1 MNILIFS
8 KHFWPER
15 FIINELAQ
23 DLRNEGNHVSVL
35 TGKPNYPGGNIFPGY
50 KASGSQTD
58 SFDGITVRR
67 VPMLPRGKRGL
78 LGLLLNYFSFNLSA
92 MFYAPLLLRKEKID
106 IIFVY
111 GTSPLIQELLAIPIK
126 FIYNV

>member
-35 TGKPNYPGGNIFPGY
+35 TGKPNYPAGDIFPGY
-50 KASGSQTD
+50 KASGSQID
-58 SFDGITVRR
+58 SFDGITVHR

-78 LGLLLNYFSFNLSA
+78 FGLLLNYVSFNV
-92 MFYAPLLLRKEKID
+92 KEGYFLVYLWGLKKSPTVKIKTLEF
-106 IIFVY
+106 IICY
-111 GTSPLIQELLAIPIK
+111 CYLK
-126 FIYNV
+126 

>member
-1 MNILIFS
+1 
-8 KHFWPER
+8 
-15 FIINELAQ
+15 LA
-23 DLRNEGNHVSVL
+23 
-35 TGKPNYPGGNIFPGY
+35 GKPNYPAGDIFPGY

-92 MFYAPLLLRKEKID
+92 MFYAPFLLRKEKID
-106 IIFVY
+106 AILVY